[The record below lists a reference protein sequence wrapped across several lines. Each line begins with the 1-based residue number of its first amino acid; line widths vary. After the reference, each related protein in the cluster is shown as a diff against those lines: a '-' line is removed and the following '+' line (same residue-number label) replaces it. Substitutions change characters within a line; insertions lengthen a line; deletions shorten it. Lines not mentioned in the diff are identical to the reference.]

1 MKVIVSHDVDLIT
14 AWENSKNILIVKL
27 IARSSIELALGK
39 IGLAQYILRFK
50 ELLKNKLHNIEELM
64 EFDKQ
69 NNVPSTFFI
78 GVNHGLGLN
87 YSLKNAEYW
96 IKQIITRG
104 FDVGVHGI
112 EFDNLEGIKKEYDI
126 FQKLSGLKKFGIRMH
141 YLRNCEN
148 TLRFLNE
155 AGYLFDSTI
164 FGLNNVSKVGRLW
177 EFPLHLMDSSLFNQN
192 GKWQKLTL
200 RQAKDI
206 TLNRIQEAEKT
217 VRYFTILLHDRYFSN
232 SFKDWKEWYIWI
244 IEYLRENNFE
254 FVSYRKA
261 VDELQ
266 TDSQFNHSNH

>member
-1 MKVIVSHDVDLIT
+1 MKIIVSHDVDLIT
-14 AWENSKNILIVKL
+14 AWENSKNLGIVKL
-27 IARSSIELALGK
+27 IARSSTELALGK
-39 IGLAQYILRFK
+39 IDLAQYILRFE
-50 ELLKNKLHNIEELM
+50 ELLKNKLHNLGELM

-69 NNVPSTFFI
+69 SNIPSTFFI

-87 YSLKNAEYW
+87 YSLKNAECW
-96 IKQIITRG
+96 IKQIIARG

-112 EFDNLEGIKKEYDI
+112 EFNNLEGIKKEYDT

-148 TLRFLNE
+148 TLEFLNE

-164 FGLNNVSKVGRLW
+164 FNSGNVSRVGNLW

-192 GKWQKLTL
+192 SRWQKLTL
-200 RQAKDI
+200 QQAKDI
-206 TLNRIQEAEKT
+206 TLKRLEEATKT
-217 VRYFTILLHDRYFSN
+217 VTYFTILLHDRYFSD
-232 SFKDWKEWYIWI
+232 SFKAWKQWYIWT
-244 IEYLRENNFE
+244 IEYLRKNNFE

-266 TDSQFNHSNH
+266 IDL